1 MTLFLN
7 TTLFSDF
14 SSLLDIFIYLNSL
27 INLIIEGGY
36 YLCISLLVTGSLYY
50 INYSKEQIGRAIL
63 IGVGYGIGERLVTK
77 VLDTVEGA
85 IKGDSTPSNTGVSSP
100 NPGGSSAPSG
110 GGSTP
115 SGSGS

>member
-50 INYSKEQIGRAIL
+50 INYIKAIL
-63 IGVGYGIGERLVTK
+63 NINLKRNLISKSLVIKINLDIILIK
-77 VLDTVEGA
+77 V
-85 IKGDSTPSNTGVSSP
+85 
-100 NPGGSSAPSG
+100 
-110 GGSTP
+110 
-115 SGSGS
+115 